1 MFIKKNKT
9 IITTFIAVIAF
20 VFASG
25 FVLASMPKTITLNI
39 NNEIKEVK
47 TSSKTVREA
56 LLEEGLDLDKL
67 EVENDLDDKVKN
79 DLEII
84 ANTEKTVKFTNKGT
98 MTQVSTYTNTVE
110 DFLKEQG
117 IVADNDDLV
126 SPSKK
131 FKIIDDLAVKYDDV
145 EIEKYDVEE
154 VVEFEEE
161 KEYSFDLAYGES
173 EVKTEGK
180 DGKQVVYKEKTSI
193 NGELISD
200 KEVDT
205 KMIEE
210 PVKQVTVYGSKE
222 VVERSIDFD
231 TEKRNNSSM
240 YKGQTKVVQNGS
252 NGLVKEIYEN
262 KGEDNRTLIKEE
274 TVKEPVNKIVEVGT
288 KAKPAASSTASSSSA
303 LYSLSQFKFNGV
315 VNWSGYKFTY
325 YSQSVLPGSG
335 LRIPGRHVNSNGFVS
350 DSNGYIVLAAGY
362 GIPKGTVINTPFGG
376 QGKVYDRCG
385 NCSPNWYDV
394 YVK

>member
-9 IITTFIAVIAF
+9 LITTFVAVIAF

-39 NNEIKEVK
+39 NNEIKEVT

-56 LLEEGLDLDKL
+56 LLEEGLDLEKL
-67 EVENDLDDKVKN
+67 EVENNLDDKVKN

-117 IVADNDDLV
+117 IVADDNDLV
-126 SPSKK
+126 SPSRT
-131 FKIIDDLAVKYDDV
+131 FKIIDNLAVKYDDV

-161 KEYSFDLAYGES
+161 KEYSFDLAYGET

-180 DGKQVVYKEKTSI
+180 DGKQVVNKEKTSI

-205 KMIEE
+205 KIIEE

-222 VVERSIDFD
+222 VVEKSIDFE
-231 TEKRNNSSM
+231 TVKKNNSSM
-240 YKGQTKVVQNGS
+240 YKGESKVVQKGS
-252 NGLVKEIYEN
+252 NGLVKETYEN
-262 KGEDNRTLIKEE
+262 KGEDDRTLVKKETIKEA
-274 TVKEPVNKIVEVGT
+274 VDKIIEVGT
-288 KAKPAASSTASSSSA
+288 KARPAASGPSSSSA
-303 LYSLSQFKFNGV
+303 LYSLRQFKFNGV
-315 VNWSGYKFTY
+315 VRWGGYKFTY
-325 YSQSVLPGSG
+325 YSQSVLPGGG
-335 LRIPGRHVNSNGFVS
+335 LRIPGRHVNGNGYVA